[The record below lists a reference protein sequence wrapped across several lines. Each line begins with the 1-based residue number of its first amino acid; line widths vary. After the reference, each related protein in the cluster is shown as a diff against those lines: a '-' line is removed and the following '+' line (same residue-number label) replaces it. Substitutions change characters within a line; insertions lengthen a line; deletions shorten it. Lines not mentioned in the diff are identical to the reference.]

1 MVEALGWIE
10 KEDKQDIIYAIF
22 TDSLSLTTA
31 LKMNNWK
38 DGHEW
43 LNVIKKK
50 LNDFQGKLTICWVP
64 SHCNTYGNEKADKLA
79 DLGTKC
85 NQDEAP
91 VTFRIVKAKINHRK
105 WVITH
110 ERAKNTFGERRQP
123 KEIEKTWPSNVRRLF
138 TRLRSGH
145 AKELRSYRK
154 RVGLDSEAICIYCD
168 ADAPE
173 TIEHVLCECEQLEE
187 RRRRNW
193 EGKVKINMMVTH
205 PEVCRKIL
213 VARFAQLS
221 ADRQKEEDEGGG
233 DPVGRTES
241 QA

>member
-1 MVEALGWIE
+1 M
-10 KEDKQDIIYAIF
+10 
-22 TDSLSLTTA
+22 
-31 LKMNNWK
+31 
-38 DGHEW
+38 
-43 LNVIKKK
+43 
-50 LNDFQGKLTICWVP
+50 
-64 SHCNTYGNEKADKLA
+64 
-79 DLGTKC
+79 
-85 NQDEAP
+85 
-91 VTFRIVKAKINHRK
+91 
-105 WVITH
+105 
-110 ERAKNTFGERRQP
+110 
-123 KEIEKTWPSNVRRLF
+123 
-138 TRLRSGH
+138 
-145 AKELRSYRK
+145 
-154 RVGLDSEAICIYCD
+154 GLDSEAICIYCD

-221 ADRQKEEDEGGG
+221 ANRQKEEDEGGG